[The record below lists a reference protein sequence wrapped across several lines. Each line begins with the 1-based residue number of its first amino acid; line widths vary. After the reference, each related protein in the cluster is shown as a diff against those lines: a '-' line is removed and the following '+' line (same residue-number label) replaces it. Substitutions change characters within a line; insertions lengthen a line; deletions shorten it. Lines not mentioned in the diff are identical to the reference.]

1 MLHKSIHL
9 FVRDVPVHTSVHKNL
24 INKRIKDII
33 NVICVT
39 FVEQKHF
46 FYVPKLNFFF
56 IYRCFSTIIYIFAS
70 VIHLLRIDV
79 RLQIAGN
86 PLWKSKTNKAV
97 RQRIMNDEKSGEIPE
112 LFERTIV
119 TACIS
124 IKKEELAGLE
134 GFALTENG
142 RYANE

>member
-1 MLHKSIHL
+1 MNCEKQAIVFRNSFLIDYNFKGSMLHKSIHL

-33 NVICVT
+33 NVICIT

-46 FYVPKLNFFF
+46 FVPKLNFFF

-86 PLWKSKTNKAV
+86 PL
-97 RQRIMNDEKSGEIPE
+97 
-112 LFERTIV
+112 
-119 TACIS
+119 
-124 IKKEELAGLE
+124 
-134 GFALTENG
+134 
-142 RYANE
+142 